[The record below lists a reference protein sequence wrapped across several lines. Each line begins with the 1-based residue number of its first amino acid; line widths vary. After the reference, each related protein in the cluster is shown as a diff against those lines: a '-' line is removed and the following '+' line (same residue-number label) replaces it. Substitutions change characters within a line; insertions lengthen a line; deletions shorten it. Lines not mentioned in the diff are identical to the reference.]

1 MVANYIMRN
10 HGFTL
15 IEISIVLAVTAL
27 LFSLAMISLT
37 RVQTNTYVGSSVQ
50 SLLSDIKLQQTNAMN
65 GRLGQGGTT
74 TQYGVHFETNS
85 YTLFE
90 GGTFDELDP
99 ANFTVTLQGS
109 TEFSFV
115 TFPSNKIV
123 FEKGSGE
130 IAGFVEENNTIVL
143 QDVGSG
149 IQTQIELNA
158 LGVFT
163 KIQ

>member
-1 MVANYIMRN
+1 MRN

-15 IEISIVLAVTAL
+15 IEISIVLAITAL
-27 LFSLAMISLT
+27 LLSLAMISLT
-37 RVQTNTYVGSSVQ
+37 RVQINTYIDTSTQ

-74 TQYGVHFETNS
+74 TQYGIHFETNS

-90 GGTFDELDP
+90 GNTYDEFDA
-99 ANFTVTLQGS
+99 ANFTIMLQGT
-109 TEFSFV
+109 TELSLV
-115 TFPSNKIV
+115 TFPSRQIV

-130 IAGFVEENNTIVL
+130 IVGFVDGSNTIVVE
-143 QDVGSG
+143 DVGSG
-149 IQTQIELNA
+149 IQTQLSLNA

-163 KIQ
+163 TIQQ